1 MVTRTRPDNMDVH
14 IIISTMQSQKNATRE
29 SGGNECEIAWQAT
42 GIVGKRKA

>member
-29 SGGNECEIAWQAT
+29 SGGNECET
-42 GIVGKRKA
+42 GIVGNRKA